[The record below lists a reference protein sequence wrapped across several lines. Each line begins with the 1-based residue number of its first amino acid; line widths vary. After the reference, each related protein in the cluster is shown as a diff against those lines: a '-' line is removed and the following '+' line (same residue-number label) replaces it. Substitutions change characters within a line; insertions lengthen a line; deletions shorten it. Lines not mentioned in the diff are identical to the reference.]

1 MFYISQRCLKT
12 ETQVSSSFNCPLS
25 AMERF
30 GVSVISAE
38 PVAMVFNFL
47 DFCETPSKD
56 LDFLGLGC
64 RTSKG
69 SALGC
74 IEATKECT
82 CGGQLVMIMATMVVI
97 DGFDKYNYRVE
108 KDLCALTSR
117 SSWCIFYVMD
127 TNVWPKGI
135 NTQFIYKKP
144 LIDRHRIDITFQ
156 HRWHFQWG
164 LKRLSRRV
172 CFQGCKGLLAPGEI
186 TFGLHEMILMTTGMI
201 LMMTYSS

>member
-25 AMERF
+25 AMEIF

-108 KDLCALTSR
+108 KDLRALTS
-117 SSWCIFYVMD
+117 SWCLFYVID
-127 TNVWPKGI
+127 SNVWPKGI
-135 NTQFIYKKP
+135 NTRFIHKS
-144 LIDRHRIDITFQ
+144 H
-156 HRWHFQWG
+156 
-164 LKRLSRRV
+164 
-172 CFQGCKGLLAPGEI
+172 
-186 TFGLHEMILMTTGMI
+186 
-201 LMMTYSS
+201 